1 MNTKGEVCEDF
12 AGFIQLERMD
22 AQTIANR
29 LSAVERWGLNMS
41 DLIAQGYDG
50 ASVMSGSRNAK
61 VREKYPNVTYVH
73 CRSHVL
79 NLAVS
84 SGCNYVPSIRNLFDS
99 VQKLTWFLGG
109 SAKRKAIFV
118 KVAST
123 RKDDQKTL
131 LDLLT
136 ETDCTENISE
146 SAQALKVG
154 GKKALCPSSVLPTGP
169 LALVHCQHCLASTLM
184 SLKH

>member
-29 LSAVERWGLNMS
+29 LLSTVEGWGLNMS
-41 DLIAQGYDG
+41 GLIAQGYDG
-50 ASVMSGSRNAK
+50 ASVMSGSRNGVQAN

-84 SGCNYVPSIRNLFDS
+84 SGCNKVPYLIVFRSLPG
-99 VQKLTWFLGG
+99 FLEVVPNEKQFLSKWLLHVGM
-109 SAKRKAIFV
+109 
-118 KVAST
+118 T
-123 RKDDQKTL
+123 RK
-131 LDLLT
+131 
-136 ETDCTENISE
+136 
-146 SAQALKVG
+146 
-154 GKKALCPSSVLPTGP
+154 
-169 LALVHCQHCLASTLM
+169 HCLIC
-184 SLKH
+184 